1 MNFKQRMILHNLNL
15 DYNTHMISYE
25 KQTDRTLNMIMNKF
39 VEKYKDVFDTH
50 NFILEYQDN
59 IFGILTYYI
68 LKNIQ
73 GVYPFNLKVYGK
85 IKKTKHLFYNKK
97 DIITK
102 WRAKHRKNTIFI
114 NCFNP
119 LYYVDFSEKDFN
131 DLSKS
136 ISIIDKFTPEQ
147 LNHLC
152 CFFNLWNKDNKELLN
167 PLNGMIISTI
177 NEIFNKISNGN
188 ALPKVFYNKY
198 CNPIPDIIIYK
209 LNGDESDFPEY
220 DRILKEEKNYIVVYE
235 CPKEK
240 EQFIIDNLNFFI
252 NSRNAAIKGYNLN
265 ISEEKINRL
274 KEQREEYIGENIYS

>member
-1 MNFKQRMILHNLNL
+1 
-15 DYNTHMISYE
+15 
-25 KQTDRTLNMIMNKF
+25 
-39 VEKYKDVFDTH
+39 
-50 NFILEYQDN
+50 
-59 IFGILTYYI
+59 
-68 LKNIQ
+68 
-73 GVYPFNLKVYGK
+73 
-85 IKKTKHLFYNKK
+85 
-97 DIITK
+97 
-102 WRAKHRKNTIFI
+102 
-114 NCFNP
+114 
-119 LYYVDFSEKDFN
+119 
-131 DLSKS
+131 
-136 ISIIDKFTPEQ
+136 
-147 LNHLC
+147 
-152 CFFNLWNKDNKELLN
+152 
-167 PLNGMIISTI
+167 MIISTI

-220 DRILKEEKNYIVVYE
+220 DKILKEEKDYIVFYE